1 MKTPVTLLYK
11 FIAMTFLREIWN
23 RKGTK
28 RGVEVTTKKEYE
40 EKKSSIL
47 NGIDYGITVSNDVA
61 MRVTSVLAAIRLRS
75 ENIASLPKKITKN
88 TLRGEESVNRHPVS
102 RLIRTR
108 PNEYMNV
115 FNFWDCINASMD
127 GWGNA
132 YAIIE
137 RNSYG
142 DPVALHPV
150 LPSETDVS
158 LRDRKKYFKVYG
170 NRLGLDGIYKSDEV
184 CHFMLTTL
192 NGIKGLNPIEY
203 NAISIAKGIA
213 ATKFG
218 AEFYKK
224 GGNIRAVLEAD
235 GSMSDAEFEN
245 FMRHFKESSRNYETP
260 FLEYGIKYKPV
271 GISPISAQLLQTETF
286 SIQDIARIFNVPP
299 HMLCEMSHATFSN
312 IEHQTIQFTTFSL
325 RPSVKRIETELET
338 KLFFDG
344 EIDQFNVKFDLNG
357 LMRGDTAAR
366 SEWYRTSIQNG
377 IHSRNEIR
385 QMEGYP
391 RIEGLDD
398 MLYPSNMT
406 IVGHENQD
414 KK

>member
-1 MKTPVTLLYK
+1 
-11 FIAMTFLREIWN
+11 MTFLREIWD
-23 RKGTK
+23 KKAAK
-28 RGVEVTTKKEYE
+28 REVEVTTRKEYE
-40 EKKSSIL
+40 EKVSSL
-47 NGIDYGITVSNDVA
+47 RNGIDYGVTVNNDVA
-61 MRVTSVLAAIRLRS
+61 MRITAVFAAIRLRS
-75 ENIASLPKKITKN
+75 ENIASLPKKIAKN
-88 TLRGEESVNRHPVS
+88 TLRGEEAVNNHPVS
-102 RLIRTR
+102 RLIRVK
-108 PNEYMNV
+108 PNPYMNI
-115 FNFWDCINASMD
+115 FNFWDCINAGMD
-127 GWGNA
+127 GWGNS

-137 RNSYG
+137 RDAHG

-150 LPSETDVS
+150 LPSETSVTVK
-158 LRDRKKYFKVYG
+158 DRKKYFKVYG
-170 NRLGLDGIYKSDEV
+170 NQLGLDGIYSNEEM
-184 CHFMLTTL
+184 CHFMLMTL
-192 NGIKGLNPIEY
+192 NGLKALNPIEY
-203 NAISIAKGIA
+203 NAISIAKGVA

-224 GGNIRAVLEAD
+224 GGNIRAVLE
-235 GSMSDAEFEN
+235 
-245 FMRHFKESSRNYETP
+245 
-260 FLEYGIKYKPV
+260 YGIKYKQV

-338 KLFFDG
+338 KLFFEG
-344 EIDQFNVKFDLNG
+344 EADQYSVKFDLNG

-391 RIEGLDD
+391 RLEGLDD

-406 IVGHENQD
+406 IVGQENQD

>member
-1 MKTPVTLLYK
+1 
-11 FIAMTFLREIWN
+11 MTFLREIWD
-23 RKGTK
+23 KKAAK
-28 RGVEVTTKKEYE
+28 REVEVTTRKEYE
-40 EKKSSIL
+40 EKVSSL
-47 NGIDYGITVSNDVA
+47 RNGIDYGVTVNNDVA
-61 MRVTSVLAAIRLRS
+61 MRITAVFAAIRLRS
-75 ENIASLPKKITKN
+75 ENIASLPKKIAKN
-88 TLRGEESVNRHPVS
+88 TLRGEEAVNNHPVS
-102 RLIRTR
+102 RLIRVK
-108 PNEYMNV
+108 PNPYMNI
-115 FNFWDCINASMD
+115 FNFWDCINAGMD
-127 GWGNA
+127 GWGNS

-137 RNSYG
+137 RDAHG

-150 LPSETDVS
+150 LPSETSVTVK
-158 LRDRKKYFKVYG
+158 DRKKYFKVYG
-170 NRLGLDGIYKSDEV
+170 NQLGLDGIYSNEEM
-184 CHFMLTTL
+184 CHFMLMTL
-192 NGIKGLNPIEY
+192 NGLKALNPIEY
-203 NAISIAKGIA
+203 NAISIAKGVA

-235 GSMSDAEFEN
+235 GSMSDTEYNN
-245 FMRHFKESSRNYETP
+245 FVKHFNESSRNYETP
-260 FLEYGIKYKPV
+260 LLEYWIKYKQV

-338 KLFFDG
+338 KLFFEG
-344 EIDQFNVKFDLNG
+344 EADQYSVKFDLNG

-391 RIEGLDD
+391 RLEGLDD

-406 IVGHENQD
+406 IVGQENQD

>member
-1 MKTPVTLLYK
+1 MLYK

-23 RKGTK
+23 GKGTK
-28 RGVEVTTKKEYE
+28 RGVEVTTRKEYE
-40 EKKSSIL
+40 DKITSIR
-47 NGIDYGITVSNDVA
+47 NNIDYGVTVNNDVA
-61 MRVTSVLAAIRLRS
+61 MRVTSVFAAIRLRS
-75 ENIASLPKKITKN
+75 ENIASLPKQVSKSTI
-88 TLRGEESVNRHPVS
+88 RGIEAVSNHPVS
-102 RLIRTR
+102 CLIRKR
-108 PNEYMNV
+108 PNSYMNI
-115 FNFWDCINASMD
+115 FNFWECMNASMD

-137 RNSYG
+137 RDSHG
-142 DPVALHPV
+142 DPVAMHPV
-150 LPSETDVS
+150 LPSEMNVCI
-158 LRDRKKYFKVYG
+158 RNRQKYFRVYG
-170 NRLGLDGIYKSDEV
+170 SSLGLDGVYRNEEV

-235 GSMSDAEFEN
+235 GSMSDTEFEN
-245 FMRHFKESSRNYETP
+245 FMKHFKESSRNYETP
-260 FLEYGIKYKPV
+260 FLEYGIKYKQV
-271 GISPISAQLLQTETF
+271 GISPISAQLLQTEIF

-299 HMLCEMSHATFSN
+299 HMLGEMSRATFSN
-312 IEHQTIQFTTFSL
+312 VEHQTIQFTIFSL
-325 RPSVKRIETELET
+325 RPSVKRIETEIEN
-338 KLFFDG
+338 KLFFEG
-344 EIDQFNVKFDLNG
+344 ETDELSVKFDLNG
-357 LMRGDTAAR
+357 LMRGDTNSR

-377 IHSRNEIR
+377 ILSRNEVR

-398 MLYPSNMT
+398 MLYPSNMA

-414 KK
+414 K